1 MRRCGTRVTCSHSVP
16 SSKAT
21 IAFGEE
27 FLYELKAGPAGP
39 ATTNGRRATG
49 LTLAPPWC
57 RSIEGSSTSF
67 WPGRA
72 KEATM
77 PTATDRDFLDM
88 PISDVR
94 RVIRLGRD

>member
-1 MRRCGTRVTCSHSVP
+1 MPASRSVVSVLLTALGDFSLHP
-16 SSKAT
+16 Q
-21 IAFGEE
+21 GHD
-27 FLYELKAGPAGP
+27 
-39 ATTNGRRATG
+39 GRRATG

-57 RSIEGSSTSF
+57 RSIEESSTPFSS
-67 WPGRA
+67 GRA

-94 RVIRLGRD
+94 RII